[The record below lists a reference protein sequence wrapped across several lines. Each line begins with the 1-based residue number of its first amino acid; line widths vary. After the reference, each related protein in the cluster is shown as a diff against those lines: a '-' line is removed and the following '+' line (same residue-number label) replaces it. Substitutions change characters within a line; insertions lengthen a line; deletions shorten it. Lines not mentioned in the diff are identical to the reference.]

1 LSRQAH
7 ALAAGEAA
15 GNLAD
20 VKRAVDEC
28 AAQVWGLTAEE
39 LAAVRRSLQE

>member
-1 LSRQAH
+1 V
-7 ALAAGEAA
+7 

-20 VKRAVDEC
+20 VERAVDEC

-39 LAAVRRSLQE
+39 LAAVQRGLQE